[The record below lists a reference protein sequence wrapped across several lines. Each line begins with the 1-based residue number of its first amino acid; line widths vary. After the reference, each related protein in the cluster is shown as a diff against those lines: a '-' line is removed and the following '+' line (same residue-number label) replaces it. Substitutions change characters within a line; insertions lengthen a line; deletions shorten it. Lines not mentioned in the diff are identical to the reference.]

1 MKLQNQVAI
10 VTGGGSGIGRATS
23 IMLAEQGA
31 NIVVFDPRTD
41 GESANTITAIEK
53 LGRKATLKQI
63 DVTND
68 KQVSEAIAQVAKDC
82 GRLDILI
89 NNAGTASM
97 VPFKNLEG
105 LTEEMWDKM
114 YAVNVKGTFFC
125 SRAAG
130 RVMVP
135 QGSGCI
141 VNVSSMAGLVAT
153 GSSIAYAATK
163 AAVVSLTKTMAI
175 ALAPKVRVNAVAPS
189 FANTPWNAPRRDMY
203 PRVAERSQLKRI
215 AEPDEIAEVIVA
227 LVTHA
232 RYVTG
237 QVVGVDGG
245 AYLTA

>member
-1 MKLQNQVAI
+1 MKLQNQVAVI
-10 VTGGGSGIGRATS
+10 TGGGSGIGRATS
-23 IMLAEQGA
+23 VMLAELGA
-31 NIVVFDPRTD
+31 DIVVMDPRTD
-41 GESANTITAIEK
+41 GESANTIAAIEK
-53 LGRKATLKQI
+53 LGRKAAIMQV
-63 DVTND
+63 DVVND
-68 KQVSEAIAQVAKDC
+68 KQVSQAIAQVGKDF
-82 GRLDILI
+82 GRLDILV
-89 NNAGTASM
+89 NSAGTTSV

-105 LTEEMWDKM
+105 LTEEMWDSAF
-114 YAVNVKGTFFC
+114 AVNVKGTFFC

-153 GSSIAYAATK
+153 GSSIPYAATK
-163 AAVVSLTKTMAI
+163 AAVVNLTKTMAI

-189 FANTPWNAPRRDMY
+189 FANTPWNAPRREMY